1 MNIPQQPPFNIPSGI
16 PGMPTSSVG
25 EASASSSK
33 KAKKQKAAKAPK
45 AANKGRTPTAREQ
58 ARRNG
63 VIALVLALVAAVGGF
78 AVMNKPAE
86 QLVYVARVGNPNG
99 LMAGRQV
106 VASDIEYFAMP
117 LMYVE
122 PGAAVAY
129 DKASLE
135 AYLSGSLKAIVM
147 QGSQQVQVDWTV
159 VGRRPKYPLLVNQQ
173 IHPIPVFS
181 EAIELAVKLGPDE
194 SLIAISASPDR
205 AILGQLRAGDIVDVV
220 AAVTGEE
227 AATPSEGPAVT
238 TPYQVGP
245 GPVVVAS
252 KVEIVSVGSP
262 ATLGGTTANASTLP
276 SIYLV
281 RVPSS
286 MALTLAKLDAG
297 QPGVR
302 LYLLLRGNVQDEAAA
317 PSTTVAP
324 GR

>member
-1 MNIPQQPPFNIPSGI
+1 MNTPQQPPFNIPSGI
-16 PGMPTSSVG
+16 PGIPTSTVG
-25 EASASSSK
+25 AASAPTSK
-33 KAKKQKAAKAPK
+33 KAKKEKAAKAPK
-45 AANKGRTPTAREQ
+45 AGKQGRTPTAREQ

-63 VIALVLALVAAVGGF
+63 VIAMVLAIVAAVGGF

-86 QLVYVARVGNPNG
+86 QLVFVARVGNPNG

-106 VASDIEYFAMP
+106 VASDIEYVAMP
-117 LMYVE
+117 LAYVE
-122 PGAAVAY
+122 PGAAVAF

-135 AYLSGSLKAIVM
+135 LYLTGTQKAVVM
-147 QGSQQVQVDWTV
+147 QGAQQLQVDWTV
-159 VGRRPKYPLLVNQQ
+159 IGRRPKYPLLLNQQ

-227 AATPSEGPAVT
+227 VVTSTEGPAVT
-238 TPYQVGP
+238 LPNQVGP
-245 GPVVVAS
+245 GPVVVAQ

-262 ATLGGTTANASTLP
+262 ASLGGTTANASTLP
-276 SIYLV
+276 SIYLL
-281 RVPSS
+281 RVSS
-286 MALTLAKLDAG
+286 NLALTLSKLDAG
-297 QPGVR
+297 QPGVK
-302 LYLLLRGNVQDEAAA
+302 LYLLLRGNVQDDTAA